1 VVLWSVRAERAGWIG
16 AGAPVESRVRVYASP
31 KRHLPKIESLRAAR
45 RDGKI
50 VGVDEGSTRPGDDT
64 MASAV
69 MSAHRVRR
77 GVTALLRVA
86 LRIFYRA
93 VDVSGVDH
101 LPRDRP
107 YLLVLNHPN
116 GLVDPGLV
124 LVMSDKPISFLAKST
139 IFDMPVLGWLAR
151 TLRAIPV
158 HRRQDTAADPSQNAQ
173 TFEVARG
180 VLGDGGVIALFP
192 EGISHDE
199 RRVLP
204 LKPGAARIA
213 LGALTPAPRHDG
225 DAGSVSPR
233 GLAIVPAALFYSDK
247 TVFRSEVALVFGP
260 PIDVP
265 APITDENGAPARAQV
280 KALTDTMEA
289 ALGQLVGGGRA
300 SAASEFADA
309 VEAVFSDPDAPEIR
323 FDLHKRAQLGFE
335 YWLVHAPDV
344 AWEARRQVEQLLASS
359 SALGVTPTHLR
370 YGVPTLR
377 AASIRVTKLFAYAPF
392 AACGWCVHVVPY
404 RSVAWMGRRLKL
416 RDDGEDLVST
426 VKVLAALL
434 FFPLTWV
441 ALAALHAAFFGPWAG
456 LFALASAPLLG
467 YAALRF
473 LELVAD
479 TAGHTAVLWT
489 ALFRRRRL
497 ERLRSMQERL
507 GETLLAWESEIG
519 SLTQN
524 PSPTAS
530 TKA

>member
-1 VVLWSVRAERAGWIG
+1 M
-16 AGAPVESRVRVYASP
+16 
-31 KRHLPKIESLRAAR
+31 
-45 RDGKI
+45 
-50 VGVDEGSTRPGDDT
+50 DEGSRRPSEDA
-64 MASAV
+64 MARAV
-69 MSAHRVRR
+69 MSSHRVRR
-77 GVTALLRVA
+77 AVTVLLRVA
-86 LRIFYRA
+86 LRIFYRV
-93 VDVSGVDH
+93 VDVSGVDR

-116 GLVDPGLV
+116 GLIDPGLV

-151 TLRAIPV
+151 TLQAIPV
-158 HRRQDTAADPSQNAQ
+158 HRRQDAAADLSQNAQ
-173 TFEVARG
+173 TFEVARK

-204 LKPGAARIA
+204 LKTGAARIA
-213 LGALTPAPRHDG
+213 LGALTPVPHRDG
-225 DAGSVSPR
+225 DAGSVFPH

-247 TVFRSEVALVFGP
+247 TEFRSEVALVFGA

-265 APITDENGAPARAQV
+265 APVMDEDGAPERAQV
-280 KALTDTMEA
+280 NALTETMESGLA
-289 ALGQLVGGGRA
+289 QIVGGGRA
-300 SAASEFADA
+300 SAALAFADA
-309 VEAVFSDPDAPEIR
+309 VEAVFSDPDAPKVR

-335 YWLVHAPDV
+335 YWLAHAPDV
-344 AWEARRQVEQLLASS
+344 AWEARRQVEQMLASS

-377 AASIRVTKLFAYAPF
+377 AASIRVAKLFAYAPF
-392 AACGWCVHVVPY
+392 AALGWCLHLVPY
-404 RSVAWMGRRLKL
+404 RSVAAMGRRLKV

-434 FFPLTWV
+434 FFPLTWA
-441 ALAALHAAFFGPWAG
+441 ALAALFFAVFGPWAG
-456 LFALASAPLLG
+456 LWALGSAPLLG

-497 ERLRSMQERL
+497 ERLRSMQEQL

-519 SLTQN
+519 S
-524 PSPTAS
+524 S
-530 TKA
+530 T